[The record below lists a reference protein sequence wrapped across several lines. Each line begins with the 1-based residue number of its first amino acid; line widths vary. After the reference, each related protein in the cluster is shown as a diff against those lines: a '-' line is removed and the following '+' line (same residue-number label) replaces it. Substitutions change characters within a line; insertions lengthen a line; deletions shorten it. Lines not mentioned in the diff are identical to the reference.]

1 VTVNCAHRGD
11 PTNCP
16 EATLVGFRRAVD
28 LGVEMVELDVHLT
41 ADNALVVMHDFAV
54 DRTTDGSGA
63 IAELTLAQI
72 KSFSAGIK
80 RGAEFAQERVPTF
93 EEAVAVLPAPMHL
106 NIHLK
111 TRDEHGDRGF
121 EERFLQ
127 ALHDT
132 GAQGRCHIVHDWL
145 ESLDRVR
152 AAAPELP
159 CCWLP
164 MCGDGF
170 EYIRR
175 AKLAGFSILQP
186 GREMMSEE
194 FCRAVHEAGMVAN
207 VFYANSA
214 QDMRQYIAWGI
225 DGILTD
231 DPTLLQEVLGRP
243 QCPRTARS

>member
-11 PTNCP
+11 PTHCP
-16 EATLVGFRRAVD
+16 EATLVGFRRAAE
-28 LGVEMVELDVHLT
+28 LGVEMAELDVHLA
-41 ADNALVVMHDFAV
+41 ADNALVVMHDFTV

-72 KSFSAGIK
+72 RSFSAGVK
-80 RGAEFAQERVPTF
+80 RGAEFAGERVPTF
-93 EEAVAVLPAPMHL
+93 AEVVVALPAPIHL
-106 NIHLK
+106 NILLK

-127 ALHDT
+127 ALHDC
-132 GAQGRCHIVHDWL
+132 GAQGRSHIVHDWL
-145 ESLDRVR
+145 ESLDRIR
-152 AAAPELP
+152 AAVPGLP

-186 GREMMSEE
+186 GREMMSAQ
-194 FCRAVHEAGMVAN
+194 FCQAVHDAGMVAN
-207 VFYANSA
+207 VFYANTA
-214 QDMRQYIAWGI
+214 EDMRQYIAWGL

-231 DPTLLQEVLGRP
+231 NPTLLQDVLGRG
-243 QCPRTARS
+243 

>member
-1 VTVNCAHRGD
+1 MTVNCAHRGD
-11 PTNCP
+11 PTHCP
-16 EATLVGFRRAVD
+16 EATLAAFRRAAE
-28 LGVEMVELDVHLT
+28 LGVDMVEFDVHLT
-41 ADNALVVMHDFAV
+41 ADNALVVMHDFTV
-54 DRTTDGSGA
+54 DRTTDGTGA

-72 KSFSAGIK
+72 KSLSAGIK
-80 RGAEFAQERVPTF
+80 RGPQFAGERVPTF
-93 EEAVAVLPAPMHL
+93 QETVAALPAPIHL

-127 ALHDT
+127 ALHET

-145 ESLDRVR
+145 ESLDRIR
-152 AAAPELP
+152 AAAPDLP

-164 MCGDGF
+164 MCADGF

-175 AKLAGFSILQP
+175 AKLAGFTILQP
-186 GREMMSEE
+186 DRAMMSAE
-194 FCRAVHEAGMVAN
+194 FCQAVREAGMVAN
-207 VFYANSA
+207 VFYANTE

-231 DPTLLQEVLGRP
+231 DPTLLQQVLGR
-243 QCPRTARS
+243 R